1 MSGDGA
7 FLLAIDVGNTNISL
21 GLFDLIR
28 DPERVPTPPRGVPSG
43 EAGRHSRDAERKLRA
58 DWRLETR
65 TGRTAD
71 EYVATLSE
79 LFRLG
84 GIDLAAIKAV
94 AVSSV
99 VPPILAPI
107 ERLCR
112 SYLNL
117 TPLVV
122 GPGTKTGVPVL
133 TENPRE
139 VGADRIVNAVAA
151 HDRWPQG
158 AIVVDFGTATT
169 FDVVSARG
177 EYLGGVIAPGLTVS
191 AGALYHATAKLPRV
205 EIVRPPAAVGR
216 NTVHSMQAGLVF
228 GYAGLVDAIV
238 GRIKAEVE
246 FAPRVV
252 GTGGLAPLIAA
263 EARTIDECDDLL
275 TLRGLA
281 IIHDRNR

>member
-1 MSGDGA
+1 MSNDGA
-7 FLLAIDVGNTNISL
+7 LLLAIDVGNTNISF
-21 GLFDLIR
+21 GLFD
-28 DPERVPTPPRGVPSG
+28 VQ
-43 EAGRHSRDAERKLRA
+43 RKLRA

-71 EYVATLSE
+71 EYVAILSE
-79 LFRLG
+79 LFRRA
-84 GIDLAAIKAV
+84 GIDLGKVTAV

-112 SYLNL
+112 VHMNV
-117 TPLVV
+117 TPLIV

-133 TENPRE
+133 YENPRE

-151 HDRWPQG
+151 YDRWPQG

-169 FDVVSARG
+169 FDVVTARG

-191 AGALYHATAKLPRV
+191 ADALYHATAKLPRV
-205 EIVRPPAAVGR
+205 EIARPPTAVGR
-216 NTVHSMQAGLVF
+216 NTVTSMQSGLVF

-238 GRIKAEVE
+238 GRIKAEVD

-263 EARTIDECDDLL
+263 EARSIDECDDML

>member
-1 MSGDGA
+1 MSSDGA

-21 GLFDLIR
+21 GLFDLPR
-28 DPERVPTPPRGVPSG
+28 DPERVPAPPRDGARG
-43 EAGRHSRDAERKLRA
+43 LRA
-58 DWRLETR
+58 DWRIETR
-65 TGRTAD
+65 SGRTAD
-71 EYVATLSE
+71 EYVAILSE
-79 LFRLG
+79 LFRRTNLEFS
-84 GIDLAAIKAV
+84 AVRAV
-94 AVSSV
+94 AISSV
-99 VPPILAPI
+99 VPPIVTPL

-112 SYLNL
+112 VYLKL

-158 AIVVDFGTATT
+158 AIIVDFGTATT
-169 FDVVSARG
+169 FDVVSAKG
-177 EYLGGVIAPGLTVS
+177 EYLGGVIAPGLNVS
-191 AGALYHATAKLPRV
+191 ADALFRATAKLPRV
-205 EIVRPPAAVGR
+205 EIAPPPAAIGR
-216 NTVHSMQAGLVF
+216 NTVASMQSGLVF
-228 GYAGLVDAIV
+228 GYAGLVDALV
-238 GRIKAEVE
+238 GRIKGEVD
-246 FAPRVV
+246 FSPRVV

-263 EARTIDECDDLL
+263 EARSIDECDDML

>member
-1 MSGDGA
+1 MSNDAA

-21 GLFDLIR
+21 GLFD
-28 DPERVPTPPRGVPSG
+28 
-43 EAGRHSRDAERKLRA
+43 AHRKLRA
-58 DWRLETR
+58 DWRIETR
-65 TGRTAD
+65 SGRTAD
-71 EYVATLSE
+71 EYVAILSE
-79 LFRLG
+79 LFRRT
-84 GIDLAAIKAV
+84 DLEFDEVRSV

-99 VPPILAPI
+99 VPPIVTPL

-112 SYLNL
+112 VYLNL

-151 HDRWPQG
+151 HERWPQG

-177 EYLGGVIAPGLTVS
+177 EYLGGVIAPGLNVS
-191 AGALYHATAKLPRV
+191 ADALFHATAKLPRV
-205 EIVRPPAAVGR
+205 EIAPPAAAIGR
-216 NTVHSMQAGLVF
+216 NTVASMQSGLVF
-228 GYAGLVDAIV
+228 GYAGLVDALV
-238 GRIKAEVE
+238 ARIKAEVD

-252 GTGGLAPLIAA
+252 GTGGLAPLIAG
-263 EARTIDECDDLL
+263 EARSIDECDDLL